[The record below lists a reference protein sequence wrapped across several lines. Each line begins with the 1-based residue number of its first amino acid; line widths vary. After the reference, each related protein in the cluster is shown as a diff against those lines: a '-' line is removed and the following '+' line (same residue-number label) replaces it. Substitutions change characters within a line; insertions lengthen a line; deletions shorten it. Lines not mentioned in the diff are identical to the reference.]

1 MCSIIFRIS
10 NILLKYLYNNNLVL
24 KSQNLS
30 KTWNKAWL
38 LKSIV
43 YKLVTNKTNLYISL
57 FSTQRIISTGIYL
70 ILKIIYT

>member
-10 NILLKYLYNNNLVL
+10 NFLLKYLYNNNLVL

-30 KTWNKAWL
+30 KTWNKTWL